1 MCRLYLKF
9 LSTFQVISL
18 TGVGVGIWILVI
30 KQKSITTAL
39 DLLLD
44 LSVWLVI
51 FGSIFGLISFFGCFG
66 ALREQITFLKIVSII
81 IFHIL
86 VLYELINA

>member
-1 MCRLYLKF
+1 VLF
-9 LSTFQVISL
+9 GVIM
-18 TGVGVGIWILVI
+18 
-30 KQKSITTAL
+30 
-39 DLLLD
+39 
-44 LSVWLVI
+44 
-51 FGSIFGLISFFGCFG
+51 GLISFFGCFG

>member
-1 MCRLYLKF
+1 
-9 LSTFQVISL
+9 L

-39 DLLLD
+39 DLFLD

-51 FGSIFGLISFFGCFG
+51 FGSILGLISFFGCFG

-86 VLYELINA
+86 VVLYEPHNA